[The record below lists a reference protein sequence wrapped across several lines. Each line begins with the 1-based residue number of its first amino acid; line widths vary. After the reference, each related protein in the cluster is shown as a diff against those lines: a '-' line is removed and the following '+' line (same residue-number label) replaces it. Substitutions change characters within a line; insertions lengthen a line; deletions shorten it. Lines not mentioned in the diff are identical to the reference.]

1 MISTIKKYGSCVAG
15 AIPAVGVALAA
26 APVAFAGSIDDMV
39 NTATTS
45 VHDTY
50 GFGIPDATTWMWTN
64 LGQPIMGVGL
74 GTLVDLRWYILGL
87 VALGIAIFFAFRYF
101 GFFKH

>member
-1 MISTIKKYGSCVAG
+1 MVSTIRKYGSYVASL
-15 AIPAVGVALAA
+15 APAVGVALAA
-26 APVAFAGSIDDMV
+26 PLAFAASIDDMV
-39 NTATTS
+39 NTATSS

-50 GFGIPDATTWMWTN
+50 GFGIPDAATWMWTN

-87 VALGIAIFFAFRYF
+87 VALGIAIYFAFRYF

>member
-1 MISTIKKYGSCVAG
+1 MVSKIKAYGKYVLSVA
-15 AIPAVGVALAA
+15 PALGVVAA
-26 APVAFAGSIDDMV
+26 APLAFAASIDDMV

-45 VHDTY
+45 VSNTY
-50 GFGIPDATTWMWTN
+50 GFGIPDAATWMWTN

-74 GTLVDLRWYILGL
+74 VTLVDLRWYILGL
-87 VALGIAIFFAFRYF
+87 VALGIAIYFAFRYF

>member
-1 MISTIKKYGSCVAG
+1 MVNTIRKYGSYV
-15 AIPAVGVALAA
+15 AA
-26 APVAFAGSIDDMV
+26 AVPALSVVAMAPLAFAASIDDMV

-45 VHDTY
+45 VQSTY
-50 GFGIPDATTWMWTN
+50 GFGIPDAATWMWTN

-74 GTLVDLRWYILGL
+74 GTLVDLRWYILGII
-87 VALGIAIFFAFRYF
+87 ALAIVIYFCFRYF